1 MIAGGVGAAKLL
13 RGLQDIVAPSDL
25 TAIVNVADDCELHG
39 LWISPDL
46 DTVTYTCA
54 EAIDTERGWGL
65 GSESWQAM
73 ETLRRYSSAAGRN
86 DLSWFN
92 LGDRDLGTHLFR
104 TSRRHEGAPLS
115 EITREITQA
124 WGINFTILPSTD
136 DQIATKLM
144 SNGIQLDFQE
154 YFVREQHGVAVQSI
168 DIVGAD
174 HAVPG
179 PGVLAAIADAD
190 VVIIAPSNPIVSIG
204 PVLAIPGIR
213 KALQARRSRVVAIS
227 GIVGGV
233 ALKGPADRLLTELG
247 HRSSAAGVAELYADI
262 AATMVIDEVD
272 RDLIDEIV
280 AVGVTPIVADTIMV
294 DRRAAARLGA
304 VCLASIE
311 QAP

>member
-1 MIAGGVGAAKLL
+1 VIAGGVGAAKLL

-73 ETLRRYSSAAGRN
+73 ETLRRYSSVAERN

-136 DQIATKLM
+136 DQVATKLM

-168 DIVGAD
+168 DVVGAD

-204 PVLAIPGIR
+204 HHHG
-213 KALQARRSRVVAIS
+213 
-227 GIVGGV
+227 
-233 ALKGPADRLLTELG
+233 
-247 HRSSAAGVAELYADI
+247 
-262 AATMVIDEVD
+262 
-272 RDLIDEIV
+272 
-280 AVGVTPIVADTIMV
+280 
-294 DRRAAARLGA
+294 
-304 VCLASIE
+304 
-311 QAP
+311 